1 MKEKKTFIWLLS
13 RKHIK
18 SENCARKH
26 LSSNVFHSLENFEV
40 GPILCA
46 ECYGACIF
54 REISAKKKK
63 IASTSYTWL
72 PFNYC
77 QTIRCGLFISFNVV
91 DLMQC
96 NSGSSWSCSH
106 IQHRVLFSP
115 SSSFFYSPER
125 IKSTSA
131 FKEQLF
137 SVPHPKTSRLPQW
150 ITSDF
155 SSLLWQQKKW
165 VFLHS
170 SKEF

>member
-1 MKEKKTFIWLLS
+1 MRPAFFEKFLQ
-13 RKHIK
+13 
-18 SENCARKH
+18 
-26 LSSNVFHSLENFEV
+26 
-40 GPILCA
+40 
-46 ECYGACIF
+46 
-54 REISAKKKK
+54 KK

-77 QTIRCGLFISFNVV
+77 QTIRCGLFISFNAV
-91 DLMQC
+91 DLMWY

-155 SSLLWQQKKW
+155 ASLLWQQKMSLFTFFKGILTAPFFTLILF
-165 VFLHS
+165 VQILFYSQRRSEIVLYAGDIQYQS
-170 SKEF
+170 